1 MRPLRHI
8 LTTATALAALTTQ
21 SVRADDEAPLGERR
35 DTLLMLDSGPV
46 HIRTWVSLDGKALS
60 AHVEE
65 YVDRLMRE
73 LDADGDGRL
82 SKAEAR
88 RSPLRASARQRG
100 NPFLEQLDKDK
111 VVSRGD
117 IEQDVLK
124 VFSDYVTYRQDDSA
138 ATNDGE
144 LFGILDSDDSQFIE
158 PGEMRTAALRILDRD
173 SDRDQC
179 VTLDELAPAQQNQA
193 QLVAIEMPVTPT
205 EQPPPRI
212 SDTLRDGAD
221 TAIGMSRLIGD
232 VFRKY
237 DRNRDR
243 RLSIDELGWDPVEFG
258 RLDRDKDGGLS
269 SEEALH
275 FPELNPSLEL
285 AIELTAGPDTQ
296 PVRILASRGVEID
309 QAPRPDLIR
318 VKFGEVTVTFSSRD
332 SRPIQ
337 DAEAAALRVFNET
350 DLDMNGYLDKEETS
364 ERDRFERGLF
374 EEMDADGDGKLFSDE
389 MRAYVAARAEP
400 AAITCRVNVYNTGF
414 GFFQILDA
422 SGDGRISVRELR
434 AVENTLR
441 SMVRGGESG
450 LAQGTTGR
458 NLHVEFVRN
467 TYKLFGPAGVT
478 VAQQATEF
486 VPRPPVGPDWFRAM
500 DRNSDGDLTFGEFIG
515 LQRDFELLDADG
527 DGLIDYREAER
538 ADELFPLK
546 ETESVVR
553 DTSIPSQRESADP
566 QPGAAD

>member
-1 MRPLRHI
+1 MP
-8 LTTATALAALTTQ
+8 T
-21 SVRADDEAPLGERR
+21 VRADDAAPARGERR

-46 HIRTWVSLDGKALS
+46 HIRTWVSLEGKALS

-73 LDADGDGRL
+73 LDADGDGKL
-82 SKAEAR
+82 SKSEAR
-88 RSPLRASARQRG
+88 LSPLRASSKQRG

-124 VFSDYVTYRQDDSA
+124 VFSDFVTYRQDDSA

-144 LFGILDSDDSQFIE
+144 LFGVLDSDGSEFIE

-179 VTLDELAPAQQNQA
+179 ITLDELAPVVTNPTPF
-193 QLVAIEMPVTPT
+193 VVEMPATAT

-212 SDTLRDGAD
+212 SETLRDPGD
-221 TAIGMSRLIGD
+221 GGDRSIGMGRLIRD
-232 VFRKY
+232 VVQKY
-237 DRNRDR
+237 DRDRDR
-243 RLSIDELGWDPVEFG
+243 QLSIDELGWDPAEFG
-258 RLDRDKDGGLS
+258 RLDRDRNGGLTAD
-269 SEEALH
+269 EAIR

-285 AIELTAGPDTQ
+285 AIELSAGPEGQ
-296 PVRILASRGVEID
+296 PVRVIAARGVVME
-309 QAPRPDLIR
+309 QAPRPDLLR
-318 VKFGEVTVTFSSRD
+318 VKFGEVSVTFSSRD
-332 SRPIQ
+332 SRPIE
-337 DAEAAALRVFNET
+337 DAVGAALRVFNET
-350 DLDMNGYLDKEETS
+350 DLDMNGYLDEAETS
-364 ERDRFERGLF
+364 ERFRFADRGLF
-374 EEMDADGDGKLFSDE
+374 EEMDADADGKLFADE

-441 SMVRGGESG
+441 GMVSAAESG

-467 TYKLFGPAGVT
+467 TYKLFGPSGVT

-486 VPRPPVGPDWFRAM
+486 TPRPAVGPDWFQAM
-500 DRNSDGDLTFGEFIG
+500 DRNSDGDLTFAEFIG
-515 LQRDFELLDADG
+515 LERDFELLDADA
-527 DGLIDYREAER
+527 DGLIDFREAER
-538 ADELFPLK
+538 ASELFPL
-546 ETESVVR
+546 
-553 DTSIPSQRESADP
+553 QESAPVVTETQD
-566 QPGAAD
+566 